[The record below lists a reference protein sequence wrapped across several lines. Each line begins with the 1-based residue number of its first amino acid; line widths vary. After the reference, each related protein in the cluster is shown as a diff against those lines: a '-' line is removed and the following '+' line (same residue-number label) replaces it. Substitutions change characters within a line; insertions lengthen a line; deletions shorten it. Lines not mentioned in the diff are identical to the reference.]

1 MDSKKDIRIIDIA
14 KMAGVSIG
22 TVDRVIHKRGRVSE
36 ESLKKVNAVL
46 SMVNYS
52 PNIFARSLVS
62 KKNYKVLALIPQ
74 HSTDDYWMYIAEGL
88 DRAADEV
95 KLSGISFEKLS
106 FNQYDTASFEKAIEK
121 LLSIDIDGVIIANF
135 FSSQVIHLSKALDAR
150 NIPYVYIDANIEDQN
165 PLAYFGTH
173 SYDSGAVAAR
183 IISGRIGRKEDI
195 LIAKM
200 FYKNKELS
208 NQVLSRQ
215 KGFLNYIEKSN
226 FGGKIYYADLKIDAH
241 IKNFEVL
248 DKIFDERTGHSIQAA
263 ITFNSTC
270 HVLANYL
277 KVRDRK
283 LTYLVG
289 YDLIEKN
296 KVLLKEGY
304 IDLLIGQR
312 PELQGYRALK
322 VITDKLLLNL
332 QAEKINYMPI
342 DLLIKENIDYYQNL

>member
-1 MDSKKDIRIIDIA
+1 
-14 KMAGVSIG
+14 MAGVSIG

-62 KKNYKVLALIPQ
+62 KKNYTVVALIPQ
-74 HSTDDYWMYIAEGL
+74 HSADDYWMYISEGL
-88 DRAADEV
+88 EKAAEEV
-95 KLSGISFEKLS
+95 KSSGVAFDRLS
-106 FNQYDTASFEKAIEK
+106 FNQYDPASFEKSIEK
-121 LLSIDIDGVIIANF
+121 LLALDVDGVIIANF
-135 FSSQVIHLSKALDAR
+135 FSSQVVRLSKALDVR
-150 NIPYVYIDANIEDQN
+150 NIPYVYIDANIEDQT

-183 IISGRIGRKEDI
+183 IISGRIGLKEDI

-200 FYKNKELS
+200 FHNNKELS

-215 KGFLNYIEKSN
+215 KGFLDYIERSA
-226 FGGKIYYADLKIDAH
+226 FAGKIYYADLKIDAH
-241 IKNFEVL
+241 IKNFEAL
-248 DKIFDERTGHSIQAA
+248 DKIFDEQTGHCIKAA

-277 KVRDRK
+277 KVRNRK

-332 QAEKINYMPI
+332 QAERVNYMPI

>member
-1 MDSKKDIRIIDIA
+1 MDSKKDIRIVDIA
-14 KMAGVSIG
+14 RMAGVSIG

-62 KKNYKVLALIPQ
+62 KKNYKVVALIPQ
-74 HSTDDYWMYIAEGL
+74 HSTDDYWMYISEGL
-88 DRAADEV
+88 ERASEEA
-95 KLSGISFEKLS
+95 KSSGIAFERLY
-106 FNQYDTASFEKAIEK
+106 FNQYDRASFEKSIER
-121 LLSIDIDGVIIANF
+121 LLTLDVDGVIIANF
-135 FSSQVIHLSKALDAR
+135 FSSEVVRISKALDVR

-183 IISGRIGRKEDI
+183 IISGRIGQKEDI

-200 FYKNKELS
+200 FHNSKELS

-215 KGFLNYIEKSN
+215 KGFLDYIERSA
-226 FGGKIYYADLKIDAH
+226 FAGKIYYADLKIDAH
-241 IKNFEVL
+241 IRNFEAL
-248 DKIFDERTGHSIQAA
+248 DKIFDEQTGHSIRAA

-332 QAEKINYMPI
+332 QSEKINYMPI

>member
-1 MDSKKDIRIIDIA
+1 M
-14 KMAGVSIG
+14 
-22 TVDRVIHKRGRVSE
+22 
-36 ESLKKVNAVL
+36 
-46 SMVNYS
+46 
-52 PNIFARSLVS
+52 
-62 KKNYKVLALIPQ
+62 
-74 HSTDDYWMYIAEGL
+74 
-88 DRAADEV
+88 
-95 KLSGISFEKLS
+95 
-106 FNQYDTASFEKAIEK
+106 
-121 LLSIDIDGVIIANF
+121 DGVIIANF
-135 FSSQVIHLSKALDAR
+135 FSSQVIQLSKALDAR

-183 IISGRIGRKEDI
+183 IISGRIGRQEDI

-215 KGFLNYIEKSN
+215 QGFLDCIAKTR
-226 FGGKIYYADLKIDAH
+226 FAGKIYYADLKIDAH

-248 DKIFDERTGHSIQAA
+248 DKVFDEQTGHSIQAA

-277 KVRDRK
+277 KVRDKK

-322 VITDKLLLNL
+322 VLTDKLLLNL